1 MRSEPR
7 STGDQE
13 TAEVVTFSAK
23 VEAELAELAPEDRSE
38 FLESLGLTESGLDR
52 LAHAAYHLLGLQSY
66 FTAGEKEVRAWT
78 VHRGDKAPAAAGV
91 IHSDFEKG
99 FIRARN
105 GRLWRL
111 RAGGRLEAGAGA
123 GARPGGGQG
132 VRRAGRRRDAVSVQ
146 QLKTAGER
154 PASPPPRFPL
164 SSAPTYLLPGVHT
177 RPGATEPAIAAG
189 ARPKEGVMTRQ
200 YEVVYIF
207 DSALEEAAINERLA
221 RFNALIQKDGIEPP
235 QVNHW
240 GKRTLAY
247 PVKKHETGYY
257 VVAKFDAEATA
268 LPEFER
274 AIKLD
279 DGVLRFLVV
288 VSEGA
293 QPVPVTAG
301 KSDEED
307 DE

>member
-1 MRSEPR
+1 
-7 STGDQE
+7 
-13 TAEVVTFSAK
+13 
-23 VEAELAELAPEDRSE
+23 
-38 FLESLGLTESGLDR
+38 
-52 LAHAAYHLLGLQSY
+52 
-66 FTAGEKEVRAWT
+66 
-78 VHRGDKAPAAAGV
+78 
-91 IHSDFEKG
+91 
-99 FIRARN
+99 
-105 GRLWRL
+105 
-111 RAGGRLEAGAGA
+111 
-123 GARPGGGQG
+123 
-132 VRRAGRRRDAVSVQ
+132 
-146 QLKTAGER
+146 
-154 PASPPPRFPL
+154 
-164 SSAPTYLLPGVHT
+164 
-177 RPGATEPAIAAG
+177 
-189 ARPKEGVMTRQ
+189 MTRQ

-221 RFNALIQKDGIEPP
+221 RFHALIQQPGIEPP

-257 VVAKFDAEATA
+257 VVSKFDANATA

-279 DGVLRFLVV
+279 EGVLRFLVV